1 MNSIPVSLR
10 IGVAALGAALVA
22 ACAQLPES
30 HQTPTALN
38 ADAVHLQSAA
48 TVWPDATWWKRFGDP
63 TLDDLIARAL
73 VDNPSLQ
80 LAQARVAR
88 AQAAA
93 GIAGAARYPQVSA
106 KGSSTRQHFTENG
119 IYPPPLGGS
128 VESMNAV
135 DLNLSWEIDFFGKHQ
150 AELDAALGSARAVRA
165 EQQAARVALAANVAR
180 AYYGLARL
188 IAQHEVATAML
199 AQRDQTVALVR
210 DRVKAGLDT
219 RVELQQAEGGVP
231 EMRQQIEALNEQIAL
246 ARHAIAA
253 LIGAGPEA
261 TAALSPVLD
270 ASRPFAVPATVP
282 ADLIGRRAD
291 IVAARWRVE
300 AAQQDVAVAKTQF
313 YPNIDLVAFAGIS
326 SLGLSNLFKSSSREF
341 GAGPA
346 ISLPIFEGGR
356 LRANLQARNA
366 DADAAV
372 ASYNA
377 TLLDAVRDVADLL
390 VSSRSLQ
397 IQAREQAQ
405 AQAAAETAY
414 DLSVQ
419 RYRAGLGNYLTV
431 LSAQTNVLAQRRA
444 AVDLKA
450 RAWDQDINLIRALGG
465 GFDAATDELA
475 LRDSP
480 HDTNSPTGAPQ

>member
-10 IGVAALGAALVA
+10 IGVAALGAALLA
-22 ACAQLPES
+22 ACAQLPEG

-38 ADAVHLQSAA
+38 ADALHLQSAA
-48 TVWPDATWWKRFGDP
+48 TTWPDATWWKRFGDP
-63 TLDDLIARAL
+63 TLDDLITRAL
-73 VDNPSLQ
+73 ADNPSLQ
-80 LAQARVAR
+80 VAQARVAR

-93 GIAGAARYPQVSA
+93 GIAGAARYPQVEA
-106 KGSSTRQHFTENG
+106 KGSAMRQRFTENS

-128 VESMNAV
+128 IDSMNSV
-135 DLNLSWEIDFFGKHQ
+135 DLNLSWELDFFGKHK
-150 AELDAALGSARAVRA
+150 AALESALGSARAAQA
-165 EQQAARVALAANVAR
+165 EQQAARIALAANVAR

-199 AQRDQTVALVR
+199 AQREQTVALVHE
-210 DRVKAGLDT
+210 RVQAGLDT
-219 RVELQQAEGGVP
+219 RVEFEQAQGGVP
-231 EMRQQIEALNEQIAL
+231 DMRQQIESYNEQIAL
-246 ARHAIAA
+246 ARHALAA

-261 TAALSPVLD
+261 TAALAPVLD
-270 ASRPFAVPATVP
+270 ASHPLAVPANVP
-282 ADLIGRRAD
+282 AELIGRRAD

-300 AAQQDVAVAKTQF
+300 AAREDVTVAKTQF

-326 SLGLSNLFKSSSREF
+326 SLGLSNLLKSGSREF

-356 LRANLQARNA
+356 LRANLRARNA
-366 DADAAV
+366 DVDAAV

-377 TLLDAVRDVADLL
+377 TLLDAVREVADLL

-397 IQAREQAQ
+397 VQAQEQAQ
-405 AQAAAETAY
+405 AQTAAETAY
-414 DLSVQ
+414 DLAVQ

-431 LSAQTNVLAQRRA
+431 LSAQTSVLAQRRA

-450 RAWDQDINLIRALGG
+450 RAWDLDVNLIRALGG
-465 GFDAATDELA
+465 GFDAESVEVA
-475 LRDSP
+475 
-480 HDTNSPTGAPQ
+480 HHQTNTNRPTGAMQ